1 MLESSKVPALT
12 RAIDILNL
20 IARIGP
26 CSAAII
32 IETLRIPK
40 STAYLLL
47 NELKRQR
54 FISLDHQDNYCLW
67 TKLVELS
74 GHALSKMDLREL
86 ARPRLTQLMDE
97 TGLLC
102 HLGIID
108 HENAYY
114 ILKVESS
121 STISVRSHEGKILS
135 LYRSGIGKCLL
146 AWQPA
151 AVRKAIIEQLVWERA
166 TLTTITEPQQLND
179 ELERIRQ
186 RGWSFDNGEDYPDV
200 RCVAAPVFN
209 ARNELTAAISVVG
222 TRLQI
227 NEENLDYLAGKVL
240 PVPKIF
246 HACWDG
252 KVPSTHSHLKM
263 ENIMTLPKIKHVRAW
278 FIGGATAE
286 KGAGG
291 GDYHDQG
298 GNHWID
304 DHIATPM
311 SKYRDYEQSR
321 QSFGI
326 NVLGTLIVEVEAEN
340 GQTGFAVST
349 AGEMGCFIVEKHLNR
364 FIEGKCVSDIKLIHD
379 QMLGATMYYS
389 GSGGL
394 VMNTISC
401 VDLALWDLFG
411 KVVGLPIYKLLGGAV
426 RDEIQFYATGARPD
440 LAKEM
445 GFIGGKMPTHWGP
458 HDGDAGIRKDAAMV
472 ADMREKCGPDF
483 WLMLDCWMSQDVNYA
498 TKLAHACAPFN
509 LKWIEECLPPQQY
522 EGYRELKRNAPAGMM
537 VTSGE
542 HHGTLQS
549 FRTLAETGIDIMQPD
564 VGWCGGLTTLVEI
577 AALAKSRGQLVVPH
591 GSSVYSHHAV
601 ITFTNTPFS
610 EFLMT
615 SPDCSTL
622 RPQFDPILLDEPVPV
637 NGRIHKSV
645 LDKPGFGVELNRDCH
660 LKRPYSH

>member
-1 MLESSKVPALT
+1 MPAL
-12 RAIDILNL
+12 
-20 IARIGP
+20 G
-26 CSAAII
+26 
-32 IETLRIPK
+32 
-40 STAYLLL
+40 
-47 NELKRQR
+47 
-54 FISLDHQDNYCLW
+54 
-67 TKLVELS
+67 
-74 GHALSKMDLREL
+74 
-86 ARPRLTQLMDE
+86 
-97 TGLLC
+97 
-102 HLGIID
+102 
-108 HENAYY
+108 
-114 ILKVESS
+114 
-121 STISVRSHEGKILS
+121 
-135 LYRSGIGKCLL
+135 
-146 AWQPA
+146 
-151 AVRKAIIEQLVWERA
+151 
-166 TLTTITEPQQLND
+166 
-179 ELERIRQ
+179 
-186 RGWSFDNGEDYPDV
+186 
-200 RCVAAPVFN
+200 
-209 ARNELTAAISVVG
+209 
-222 TRLQI
+222 
-227 NEENLDYLAGKVL
+227 
-240 PVPKIF
+240 IF
-246 HACWDG
+246 HVCWDG
-252 KVPSTHSHLKM
+252 KVPLTYRPHNNGEHHDPTKNQTGSRLVYWRCDSRK
-263 ENIMTLPKIKHVRAW
+263 RCW
-278 FIGGATAE
+278 R
-286 KGAGG
+286 

-298 GNHWID
+298 ANHWID

-379 QMLGATMYYS
+379 QMLNATLYYS

-411 KVVGLPIYKLLGGAV
+411 KVVGLPVYKLLGGAV

-458 HDGDAGIRKDAAMV
+458 HDGDAGIRKDAVMV
-472 ADMREKCGPDF
+472 ADMREKCGEDF

-498 TKLAHACAPFN
+498 TKLAHACAPYN

-522 EGYRELKRNAPAGMM
+522 EGYRELKRNAPVGMM

-549 FRTLAETGIDIMQPD
+549 FRTLSETGIDIMQPD

-577 AALAKSRGQLVVPH
+577 AAIAKSRGQLVVPH

-615 SPDCSTL
+615 SPDCSTM
-622 RPQFDPILLDEPVPV
+622 RPQFDPILLNEPVPV

-645 LDKPGFGVELNRDCH
+645 LDKPGFGVELNRDCN

>member
-1 MLESSKVPALT
+1 
-12 RAIDILNL
+12 
-20 IARIGP
+20 
-26 CSAAII
+26 
-32 IETLRIPK
+32 
-40 STAYLLL
+40 
-47 NELKRQR
+47 
-54 FISLDHQDNYCLW
+54 
-67 TKLVELS
+67 
-74 GHALSKMDLREL
+74 
-86 ARPRLTQLMDE
+86 
-97 TGLLC
+97 
-102 HLGIID
+102 
-108 HENAYY
+108 
-114 ILKVESS
+114 
-121 STISVRSHEGKILS
+121 
-135 LYRSGIGKCLL
+135 
-146 AWQPA
+146 
-151 AVRKAIIEQLVWERA
+151 
-166 TLTTITEPQQLND
+166 
-179 ELERIRQ
+179 
-186 RGWSFDNGEDYPDV
+186 
-200 RCVAAPVFN
+200 
-209 ARNELTAAISVVG
+209 
-222 TRLQI
+222 
-227 NEENLDYLAGKVL
+227 
-240 PVPKIF
+240 
-246 HACWDG
+246 
-252 KVPSTHSHLKM
+252 
-263 ENIMTLPKIKHVRAW
+263 
-278 FIGGATAE
+278 
-286 KGAGG
+286 
-291 GDYHDQG
+291 
-298 GNHWID
+298 
-304 DHIATPM
+304 M

-326 NVLGTLIVEVEAEN
+326 NVLGTLVVEVEAEN

-379 QMLGATMYYS
+379 QMLSATLYYS

-411 KVVGLPIYKLLGGAV
+411 KVVGLPVYKLLGGAV

-472 ADMREKCGPDF
+472 ADMREKCGEDF

-498 TKLAHACAPFN
+498 TKLAHACAPYN

-522 EGYRELKRNAPAGMM
+522 ESYRELKRNAPVGMM

-549 FRTLAETGIDIMQPD
+549 FRTLSETGIDIMQPD

-577 AALAKSRGQLVVPH
+577 AAIAKSRGQLVVPH

-615 SPDCSTL
+615 SPDCSTM
-622 RPQFDPILLDEPVPV
+622 RPQFDPILLNEPVPV

-645 LDKPGFGVELNRDCH
+645 LDKPGFGVELKYILLTESQSDGGMMLRFVLRSETKLAQLRKALPWLQEQLPQLKVITVNIQPVHMAIMEGETEIYLTEQQALAERFNDVPLWVRPQSFFQTNPAVASQLYATARDWVRQLPVKHMWDLFCGVGGFGLH
-660 LKRPYSH
+660 CATPDMQLTGIEIAPEAIACAKQSAAELGLTRLQFQALDSTQFATAQGEVPELVLVNPPRRGIGKPLCDYLSTMAPRFIIYSSCNAQTMAKDIRELPGYRIERVQLFDMFPHTAHYEVLTLLVKM